1 MGPGCGGRGKGKP
14 VWPPGESS
22 SLLTSHF
29 QALAVSCE
37 EESDFTGTDSGQH
50 PKVDRCHDHSSSC
63 REVNSENMSLM
74 GGGGGVAGH
83 SPGGPWWLGAHIQ
96 LLLIDLLRGLG
107 LLLLGQVFKHEAQHV
122 HDLVVQL
129 LKPGRG
135 GGGPQLTVSSAP
147 PGPAPCMLTPA
158 CPPYLAGMG
167 QERAQI

>member
-74 GGGGGVAGH
+74 GGGGGVAAWPLMSSHTKGAERQIPGRLGQAP
-83 SPGGPWWLGAHIQ
+83 SPILEGREGAYLGARLSRFSTGTSITRVSPRS
-96 LLLIDLLRGLG
+96 LR
-107 LLLLGQVFKHEAQHV
+107 A
-122 HDLVVQL
+122 
-129 LKPGRG
+129 
-135 GGGPQLTVSSAP
+135 
-147 PGPAPCMLTPA
+147 
-158 CPPYLAGMG
+158 
-167 QERAQI
+167 ERRQGVGTEGD